1 VRTLIDTHVF
11 LWWTAADPRL
21 PSRVKTRLLDPDN
34 TFLLSV
40 ASIWEI
46 AIKVHRGRLHLPEKL
61 GPYFAARLAAY
72 RIDALPVAVE
82 HVLDTASLPAHH
94 RDPFD
99 RLIIAQA
106 RMEGVPILTSD
117 ADFRKYSVEVI
128 W

>member
-1 VRTLIDTHVF
+1 VRILLDTHVF

-34 TFLLSV
+34 AFFLSV

-46 AIKVHRGRLHLPEKL
+46 AIKVHRGRLRLPEKL
-61 GPYFAARLAAY
+61 SPYFATRLAVY
-72 RIDALPVAVE
+72 RIDALPVTLE
-82 HVLDTASLPAHH
+82 HALDTAALPAHH

-106 RMEGVPILTSD
+106 RVERLPILTSD
-117 ADFRKYSVEVI
+117 ADFRKYSVDVI